1 MADSNCPHMENCEL
15 YGHFASNAM
24 LAIWKT
30 RYCEAD
36 ASRYERCERF
46 RLSASGH
53 PVPPTL
59 LPNGEHI
66 KIPGTDTDGDGQCG

>member
-1 MADSNCPHMENCEL
+1 MNCPHMESCEL

-30 RYCEAD
+30 RYCEAEAD
-36 ASRYERCERF
+36 RFERCERH
-46 RLSASGH
+46 RLSSLAK

-66 KIPGTDTDGDGQCG
+66 ELPGGKPGDDSQCG